1 MASNLAKMQIRPLSS
16 QMVKVKAGASCL
28 VGKPITDD
36 VGLGLD
42 CVAVA

>member
-1 MASNLAKMQIRPLSS
+1 MASNLAKMQMRPLSS
-16 QMVKVKAGASCL
+16 QMVKVKAGAGCL
-28 VGKPITDD
+28 VGKPIID